1 MKEYNLTDIPIE
13 SAAKIFRFLN
23 YFLKKKNLDPEYLK
37 INLKKFTYEEQYFL
51 CKYALEYYSLEDGTY
66 LDKWMRE
73 QVSLLGGYDE
83 SRSLITEIVN
93 NVKEIKSIFN
103 FKNRGI
109 IEKNFATSRI
119 IKQAN
124 ATYLP
129 AHGVEQKIKIVTKKN
144 LTNIRPR
151 KRIAIMRTYRS
162 YKRIPLYCVGKEL
175 FEKFKAQFFDNL
187 KMCLDHESTEKLF
200 YNTFEFQGNPHHL
213 QLLNLKVA
221 KKSQLEIAIGALTKS
236 YKEIISD
243 HVGLDSYIKYN
254 KSVDE
259 RRKSVNRLKRKF
271 IPKKLGQPI
280 EIQRIHFMRAMYNG
294 FTYLR
299 EAYHKDLLNNPALD
313 LDSFLRKRLKN
324 TSNA

>member
-1 MKEYNLTDIPIE
+1 MSKYDITQIPIK
-13 SAAKIFRFLN
+13 SAVKIFTFLDQ
-23 YFLKKKNLDPEYLK
+23 FLEEENLNPEYLK
-37 INLKKFTYEEQYFL
+37 NNLKKFTYEEQYFL

-73 QVSLLGGYDE
+73 QVSLLGSYE
-83 SRSLITEIVN
+83 EAQSFITEIIN
-93 NVKEIKSIFN
+93 NVKGIKNIFS
-103 FKNRGI
+103 FKDRGI
-109 IEKNFATSRI
+109 IEKNFVASKI

-144 LTNIRPR
+144 LTNVRPR
-151 KRIAIMRTYRS
+151 RRIAIMRTYRI

-200 YNTFEFQGNPHHL
+200 CNTFEFQGNPHHL

-221 KKSQLEIAIGALTKS
+221 KKSQLEIAISALTKS
-236 YKEIISD
+236 YKETISD

-254 KSVDE
+254 ESVDE
-259 RRKSVNRLKRKF
+259 RRKSVNRLRRKF

-299 EAYHKDLLNNPALD
+299 EAYHKDLLNNSALD